1 MYHLYKGYCSP
12 FKTEIISRGAWKCMS
27 SESKTRARCCR
38 LVIRITWRGTVCKT
52 VSSQNLLTDAWTA
65 AQFANW
71 HQVREAPEQIVISV
85 ICWFLWM
92 QHTPF
97 PLPHPQ
103 NTGTN
108 TSLFWKLQNHFK
120 FHPFSP
126 FALSPQQGP
135 SSECFTARGGLFLT
149 CPVPSLCVWKQPQP
163 SCCSSPASPGL
174 LCLLGAQLSKQH

>member
-1 MYHLYKGYCSP
+1 MQCLYKGYCSP
-12 FKTEIISRGAWKCMS
+12 SKTEIICGGTRACKCMN
-27 SESKTRARCCR
+27 SESKTTDRCCR

-71 HQVREAPEQIVISV
+71 HQVREAPEQIVICV
-85 ICWFLWM
+85 ICWILWM

-103 NTGTN
+103 STGTN

-126 FALSPQQGP
+126 SSLSPQQSQVLSALQHEEGNSWCALYQVCVCV
-135 SSECFTARGGLFLT
+135 SSLRLPAAPPQLPLVCFAF
-149 CPVPSLCVWKQPQP
+149 
-163 SCCSSPASPGL
+163 
-174 LCLLGAQLSKQH
+174 